1 MQITNDAR
9 DFLQTLLNDREAKG
23 IRVYF
28 AGFG

>member
-9 DFLQTLLNDREAKG
+9 DALKNIFQERNVKG
-23 IRVYF
+23 VRVYF